1 MINIYKP
8 TPKNSGSAC
17 QVWYAHGEKAFFIEI
32 LKQHS
37 WNAATRSG
45 SFKASKDN
53 PQKRVVTKFSTTEV
67 CGILDAIDKN
77 EEFKAYH
84 DAPNSKFKTQV
95 SFKPYVRDG
104 KQIGYSLNVNKTN
117 KEDTT
122 PAGKASFLLGFTPA
136 EVRLLKEYIVI
147 GLNDLLR
154 YRDPEEY
161 KKLSAKKAARTKLN
175 DSQEETTSEE
185 NAGANPVF

>member
-8 TPKNSGSAC
+8 NQKNTGSAC
-17 QVWYAHGEKAFFIEI
+17 QVWYSHGEKAFFIEI

-37 WNAATRSG
+37 WNAGTRSG

-53 PQKRVVTKFSTTEV
+53 PMKRVVTKFSLTEV
-67 CGILDAIDKN
+67 CGMLTSIDKN

-95 SFKPYVRDG
+95 NFGPYMKGTDQLGFSLRVSKTDKENSTPTGRCSFV
-104 KQIGYSLNVNKTN
+104 
-117 KEDTT
+117 
-122 PAGKASFLLGFTPA
+122 LGFTFP
-136 EVRLLKEYIVI
+136 ELRLFSEYVKI

-154 YRDPEEY
+154 YRDAEEY
-161 KKLSAKKAARTKLN
+161 KKLSAKKSGKTRLVDTQKENSAAPA
-175 DSQEETTSEE
+175 D
-185 NAGANPVF
+185 GNPIF